1 MKSRSLGL
9 DFSRTLRAPRVLQ
22 LLLLSKCVDYLA
34 LKISRIDTWECDFSF
49 IALILRATSH
59 INMSTCINFVSMTA
73 WTIHQRQHRVLFK
86 FYCVLLILLARKW
99 INKSKSL
106 KCSQL
111 SKIANCLC
119 AWMVLRVWRDP
130 ITSAKLWEKL
140 LKKYEKMI
148 CYLDIDRSTLIYS
161 KSFAAWINLL
171 NFVKINWVKSLK
183 FFAIVSC
190 SPSNFVNWRQR

>member
-1 MKSRSLGL
+1 MCWLFGAENIAFRYLRVWLFLHCPHPSRYKSYQY
-9 DFSRTLRAPRVLQ
+9 V
-22 LLLLSKCVDYLA
+22 
-34 LKISRIDTWECDFSF
+34 
-49 IALILRATSH
+49 
-59 INMSTCINFVSMTA
+59 NMHKFFVSMTA